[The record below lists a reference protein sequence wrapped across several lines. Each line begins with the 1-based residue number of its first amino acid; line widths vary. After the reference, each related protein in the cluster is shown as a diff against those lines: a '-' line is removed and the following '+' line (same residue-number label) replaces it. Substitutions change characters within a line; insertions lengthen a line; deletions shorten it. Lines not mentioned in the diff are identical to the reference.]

1 MAKSHWLIN
10 PKRTEVKRFIK
21 NDKRID
27 GVFEYM
33 FVDTGKIVGV
43 LGKEPPVITTTV
55 SVDIDLAR
63 EIYERLISQGW
74 RKTEEVWRKKRYLVL
89 FSRNLLLLNLLNC
102 GRVTRLKSYQATL
115 HLELELY
122 LSYLHLRDL
131 YKIQFQLEFFSC
143 KLL

>member
-21 NDKRID
+21 NDKSID

-43 LGKEPPVITTTV
+43 FEKEPPVMTTTI

-63 EIYERLISQGW
+63 EIYARLISQGW
-74 RKTEEVWRKKRYLVL
+74 MKTEEVWNKKVR
-89 FSRNLLLLNLLNC
+89 
-102 GRVTRLKSYQATL
+102 
-115 HLELELY
+115 
-122 LSYLHLRDL
+122 
-131 YKIQFQLEFFSC
+131 
-143 KLL
+143 